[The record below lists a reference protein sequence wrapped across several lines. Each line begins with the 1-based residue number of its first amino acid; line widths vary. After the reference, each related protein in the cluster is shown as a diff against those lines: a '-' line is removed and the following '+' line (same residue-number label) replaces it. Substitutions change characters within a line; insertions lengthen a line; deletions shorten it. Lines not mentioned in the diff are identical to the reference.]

1 MLDCRG
7 RVRLHAGVA
16 CLHRRARQGLQCVA
30 QPAPF
35 NCSGQEAPF
44 STAEYINADG
54 NGADLMGAY
63 VPPVRPRVTNGSGG
77 LPAYAPTPTLPSAP
91 PMLTR

>member
-1 MLDCRG
+1 VLDCRG

-63 VPPVRPRVTNGSGG
+63 VPPVRPR
-77 LPAYAPTPTLPSAP
+77 LPEVGDFQLMRRLRPSLPLRP
-91 PMLTR
+91 C